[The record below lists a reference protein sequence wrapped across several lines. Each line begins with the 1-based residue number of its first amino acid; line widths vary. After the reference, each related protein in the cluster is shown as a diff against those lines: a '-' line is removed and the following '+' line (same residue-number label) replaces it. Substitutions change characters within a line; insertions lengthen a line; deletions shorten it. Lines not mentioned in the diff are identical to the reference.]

1 VTELGLGCYYINMP
15 EDFKLTREVE
25 MPRPRSSGAA
35 VVAVASLA
43 MFTAVGASAFVV
55 RVRMD
60 HGAALVA
67 TSVPPV
73 AVQSD
78 PSDAGD
84 VRAELLEAARRGDIE
99 AALEWYTYLPPHSPA
114 AVELAPIRND
124 LAARFR
130 DDQLAR
136 VAADVERGDCQAV
149 NDRLGRLRHLLPEA
163 DLPLTMDRCS
173 PPAVRPAR
181 GTRVTVR
188 FVGVP
193 RAK

>member
-1 VTELGLGCYYINMP
+1 MP
-15 EDFKLTREVE
+15 DDFKLTREVE
-25 MPRPRSSGAA
+25 TPRPRSSGAA

-67 TSVPPV
+67 TSLPPV
-73 AVQSD
+73 IAQND

-84 VRAELLEAARRGDIE
+84 VRAELLEAARRGDTE
-99 AALEWYTYLPPHSPA
+99 AALEWYTYLPAHSPA
-114 AVELAPIRND
+114 AQELAPIRND
-124 LAARFR
+124 LASRFR

-136 VAADVERGDCQAV
+136 VEIDVRRGDCEAV
-149 NDRLGRLRHLLPEA
+149 NDRLARLRHLLPEA

-173 PPAVRPAR
+173 PAQPRPTV
-181 GTRVTVR
+181 GPRVKVR
-188 FVGVP
+188 FVNVP
-193 RAK
+193 RAN